1 MSEKNKMKPLIRDL
15 SIEELEQALVQ
26 SGQQKFRAKQV
37 FEWVQKGLGDWDA
50 MANIPKA
57 LRESLAGSYDLEAGD
72 IVETLRDPKDDT
84 RKHLI
89 RLRDGQVIETV
100 SMLYQHG
107 HSVCVSTQVGCR
119 MGCWFCASTQ
129 GGLIRNLSPGEIL
142 TQIFHSARDR
152 GVPVTHVVLMGSGEP
167 LDNLQAVLKFLELV
181 KHPAGL
187 QISHR
192 HITLSTC
199 GIVPKMAEL
208 ADEHLQITLA
218 VSLHAAEDSLRDR
231 LVPVNRTYPIAAL
244 IKASMA
250 YFQETGRRITFEYAL
265 LKGVN
270 DTLDQANGLI
280 ALLRGLNCHVNL
292 IPANTIQ
299 ERDFEA
305 SQNMTVDRFAKALKK
320 GGISVT
326 VRRELGDSI
335 QAACGQLRQKYMET
349 PD

>member
-1 MSEKNKMKPLIRDL
+1 MEPMKSLIRDL
-15 SIEELEQALVQ
+15 TIEELEAALVKA
-26 SGQQKFRAKQV
+26 GQPKFRGKQV
-37 FEWVQKGLGDWDA
+37 FEWVQKGVQDWDA
-50 MANIPKA
+50 MGNLPKG
-57 LRESLAGSYDLEAGD
+57 LREGLMADYDLEAGTV
-72 IVETLRDPKDDT
+72 VETLKDPKDDT
-84 RKHLI
+84 RKYLI

-129 GGLIRNLSPGEIL
+129 GGLIRNLTAGEIL
-142 TQIFHSARDR
+142 TQIFCAARDR
-152 GVPVTHVVLMGSGEP
+152 GMPVTHVVLMGSGEP
-167 LDNLQAVLKFLELV
+167 LDNLDAVLRFLELV
-181 KHPAGL
+181 KHPSGL

-199 GIVPKMAEL
+199 GIVPKMKEL
-208 ADEHLQITLA
+208 AGHHLQITLA
-218 VSLHAAEDSLRDR
+218 VSLHAADNTLRDR
-231 LVPVNRTYPIAAL
+231 LVPVNRTYPIAKL
-244 IKASMA
+244 IQASMD
-250 YFQETGRRITFEYAL
+250 YFEETGRRITFEYAL
-265 LKGVN
+265 LRGVN
-270 DTLDQANGLI
+270 DTLEQADSLI
-280 ALLRGLNCHVNL
+280 SLLKGLNCHVNL
-292 IPANTIQ
+292 IPANTIR

-305 SQNMTVDRFAKALKK
+305 SQNMTVERFSKALKR

>member
-1 MSEKNKMKPLIRDL
+1 MGQLKPLIRDL
-15 SIEELEQALVQ
+15 SIEELEGALIRA
-26 SGQQKFRAKQV
+26 GQPKFRAKQI
-37 FEWVQKGLGDWDA
+37 FEWVQKGTPAWESMG
-50 MANIPKA
+50 NIPKG
-57 LRESLAGSYDLEAGD
+57 LREEMAKAYDLEAGVV
-72 IVETLRDPKDDT
+72 VETLKDPKDDT
-84 RKHLI
+84 RKYLI

-129 GGLIRNLSPGEIL
+129 GGLVRNLSAGEIL
-142 TQIFHSARDR
+142 TQIFCAAADR
-152 GVPVTHVVLMGSGEP
+152 GMAVTHVVLMGSGEP
-167 LDNLQAVLKFLELV
+167 LDNLESVLKFLELV
-181 KHPAGL
+181 KHPSGL

-208 ADEHLQITLA
+208 ASHHLQITLA
-218 VSLHAAEDSLRDR
+218 VSLHAADNTLRDR
-231 LVPVNRTYPIAAL
+231 LVPVNRTYPVSKL
-244 IKASMA
+244 IKASME
-250 YFQETGRRITFEYAL
+250 YFEETGRRITFEYAL

-270 DTLDQANGLI
+270 DTPEQAANLI
-280 ALLRGLNCHVNL
+280 ALLKGLNCHVNL

-305 SQNMTVDRFAKALKK
+305 SQNMTVDRFSKALKK

-349 PD
+349 PE

>member
-1 MSEKNKMKPLIRDL
+1 MKPLIRDL
-15 SIEELEQALVQ
+15 TIEDMEGALLKA
-26 SGQQKFRAKQV
+26 GQPKFRAKQV
-37 FEWVQKGLGDWDA
+37 FEWVQKGVQNWDA
-50 MANIPKA
+50 MGNLPKG
-57 LRESLAGSYDLEAGD
+57 LREDLAQSYDLEAGTV
-72 IVETLRDPKDDT
+72 VETLKDTKDDT
-84 RKHLI
+84 RKYLI

-100 SMLYQHG
+100 SMLYKHG

-129 GGLIRNLSPGEIL
+129 GGLIRNLTAGEIL
-142 TQIFHSARDR
+142 TQIFCAAQDR
-152 GVPVTHVVLMGSGEP
+152 GMPVTHVVLMGSGEP
-167 LDNLQAVLKFLELV
+167 LDNLDAVLRFLELV
-181 KHPAGL
+181 KHPSGL

-199 GIVPKMAEL
+199 GIVPKMKEL
-208 ADEHLQITLA
+208 ANQHLQITLA

-231 LVPVNRTYPIAAL
+231 LVPVNRTYPIARL
-244 IKASMA
+244 IQASMD
-250 YFQETGRRITFEYAL
+250 YFETTGRRITFEYAL
-265 LKGVN
+265 LRGVN
-270 DTLDQANGLI
+270 DTPEQADNLI
-280 ALLRGLNCHVNL
+280 ALLKGLNCHVNL

-305 SQNMTVDRFAKALKK
+305 SQNMTVDRFSKTLKR